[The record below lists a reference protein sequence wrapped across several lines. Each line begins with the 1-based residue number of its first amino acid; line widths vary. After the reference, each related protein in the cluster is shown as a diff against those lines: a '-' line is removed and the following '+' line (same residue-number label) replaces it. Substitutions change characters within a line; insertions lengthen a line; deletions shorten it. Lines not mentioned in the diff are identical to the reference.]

1 MFKPV
6 ISDVEGL
13 EISADEKALFE
24 EFRPFGFILFQRN
37 CDNPDQVKALV
48 AQMKECIGNDNAPI
62 LIDQEG
68 GRVARLRP
76 PHWKRYPAAGV
87 YSRLY
92 ETNPDLATAAVQ
104 VHASLMAADLT
115 ALGINVDCFP
125 DADIFYEGADKV
137 IGDRSY
143 GERPQKVAILARAA
157 AEGMI
162 SSGVIPVMKHLPGH
176 GRADV
181 DSHKTLP
188 VVNAKIDEL
197 RETDF
202 IPFKRLNDLPC
213 AMTAHVVFND
223 IDAKKCAT
231 ISKNVIKNII
241 RKEIGFKGVLFSDD
255 LSMRALSDDPAKNAT
270 NALKAGCDLA
280 VHCNGTLEERYSV
293 LKTVK
298 SLKEAEEHRLK
309 AIFAKR
315 RTPMEI
321 NEEKLYAWLIDVV
334 KEYE

>member
-1 MFKPV
+1 
-6 ISDVEGL
+6 
-13 EISADEKALFE
+13 
-24 EFRPFGFILFQRN
+24 
-37 CDNPDQVKALV
+37 
-48 AQMKECIGNDNAPI
+48 
-62 LIDQEG
+62 
-68 GRVARLRP
+68 
-76 PHWKRYPAAGV
+76 
-87 YSRLY
+87 
-92 ETNPDLATAAVQ
+92 
-104 VHASLMAADLT
+104 
-115 ALGINVDCFP
+115 
-125 DADIFYEGADKV
+125 
-137 IGDRSY
+137 
-143 GERPQKVAILARAA
+143 
-157 AEGMI
+157 
-162 SSGVIPVMKHLPGH
+162 
-176 GRADV
+176 
-181 DSHKTLP
+181 

-255 LSMRALSDDPAKNAT
+255 LSMRAHSDDPAKNAT